1 MSLAVASIV
10 KSTFRLPI
18 NVMTNQDHSPDSAFL
33 RLVGIMDELRE
44 KCPWDRKQT
53 VDSLRHHTI
62 EETYELAD
70 AILESDWNG
79 IREELGD
86 LLLHIV
92 FYSKIGSESGK
103 FTLTEVI
110 NGICEKLIHR
120 HPHIYGDVQ
129 VNDEEDVKRN
139 WEKLKMK
146 EGKTSVLSGVPKTLP
161 ALVKAMRLQEKARQ
175 VGFEWEHRGQVWEKV
190 KEEEGELMEA
200 IDEAGSMDSQAPEY
214 EAARSHVEEEFGDLL
229 FSLVNYSRFIGV
241 DAEMALERT
250 NRKFMDRFAAMERL
264 ATADGRSLTEMSL
277 EEMDAIWNRIKAGQ
291 QS

>member
-1 MSLAVASIV
+1 
-10 KSTFRLPI
+10 
-18 NVMTNQDHSPDSAFL
+18 MTNQDQTPDSAFL

-70 AILESDWNG
+70 AILEGDWKG

-92 FYSKIGSESGK
+92 FYSRIGSEAGK

-146 EGKTSVLSGVPKTLP
+146 EGKTSVLSGVPKALP

-200 IDEAGSMDSQAPEY
+200 LDEAGSIDSQAPEY

>member
-1 MSLAVASIV
+1 M
-10 KSTFRLPI
+10 
-18 NVMTNQDHSPDSAFL
+18 NNQYQRPETAFL

-70 AILESDWNG
+70 AILEADWNG

-86 LLLHIV
+86 LMLHIV
-92 FYSKIGSESGK
+92 FYSKIGMEAGR

-120 HPHIYGDVQ
+120 HPHIYGDVR

-146 EGKTSVLSGVPKTLP
+146 EGKASVLSGVPKALP

-175 VGFEWEHRGQVWEKV
+175 VGFEWENGGQVWEKV
-190 KEEEGELMEA
+190 KEEEGELREAVDHVASMEKN
-200 IDEAGSMDSQAPEY
+200 APEY
-214 EAARSHVEEEFGDLL
+214 SAAQAHVEEEFGDLL
-229 FSLVNYSRFIGV
+229 FSLVNYSRFISV

-250 NRKFMDRFAAMERL
+250 NRKFMDRFAKMEQMAM
-264 ATADGRSLTEMSL
+264 ADGKSLTDMSL
-277 EEMDAIWNRIKAGQ
+277 EEMDAIWNRIKAAPQ
-291 QS
+291 A

>member
-1 MSLAVASIV
+1 M
-10 KSTFRLPI
+10 
-18 NVMTNQDHSPDSAFL
+18 

-44 KCPWDRKQT
+44 QCPWDRKQT

-70 AILESDWNG
+70 AILEGDWKG

-92 FYSKIGSESGK
+92 FYSRIGSEAGR
-103 FTLTEVI
+103 FTLREVI
-110 NGICEKLIHR
+110 DGICEKLIHR
-120 HPHIYGDVQ
+120 HPHIYGDVK

-146 EGKTSVLSGVPKTLP
+146 EGKASVLSGVPKALP

-175 VGFEWEHRGQVWEKV
+175 VGFEWENRRQVWDKV
-190 KEEEGELMEA
+190 KEEEAELMEA
-200 IDEAGSMDSQAPEY
+200 LDHAGNLDKQDPGY
-214 EAARSHVEEEFGDLL
+214 ESARGQVEEEFGDLL

-250 NRKFMDRFAAMERL
+250 NRKFMDRFTKMEEMATSEGKAL
-264 ATADGRSLTEMSL
+264 AEMSL
-277 EEMDAIWNRIKAGQ
+277 EEMDQIWDRIKAARQ
-291 QS
+291 A